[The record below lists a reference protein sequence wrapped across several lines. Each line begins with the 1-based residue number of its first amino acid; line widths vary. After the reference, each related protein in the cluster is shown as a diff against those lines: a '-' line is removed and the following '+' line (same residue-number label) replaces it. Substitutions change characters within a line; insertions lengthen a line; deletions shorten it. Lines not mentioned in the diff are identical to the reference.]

1 MELPLNI
8 AVLTYLSNLLQ
19 QDNRQNTENDSRNH
33 FVLLAD
39 RLLIK
44 PLPNDRNMSTQH
56 IATLL
61 GATCCAQQCCDML
74 R

>member
-8 AVLTYLSNLLQ
+8 AVPTYLSNLL

-39 RLLIK
+39 RLLY
-44 PLPNDRNMSTQH
+44 
-56 IATLL
+56 TLAAECL
-61 GATCCAQQCCDML
+61 A
-74 R
+74 